1 MIHIDSERCSTAQCP
16 SCFVEGEPQGR
27 FMVNWDTANC
37 ERIGR
42 DVCMQQA
49 LSKHFETCVP
59 AAGESIVRAYEEVRK
74 RRNRRR
80 VLKRAQA
87 AGRDAPRR
95 GRGKG
100 DRKDGLRAFM
110 GSFTVAQCVS
120 IIEQV
125 SLSLKMIPTKQCFLK
140 ECGKLMSKKIRG
152 KTVTCKWEKA
162 QHTFRWVLPVGWA
175 HAGMVFG
182 AKKGYHAKIVPTRWG
197 LVVRE
202 VKDEAG
208 KMQKAE
214 EEESQEEEEE
224 EEEEDSD
231 EESEDSDLE
240 VRIDSLE
247 ESNEEEE
254 SEEEES
260 EEAAM
265 RRSTRRHNQPPVDY
279 CDAHSDSDDY

>member
-1 MIHIDSERCSTAQCP
+1 MA
-16 SCFVEGEPQGR
+16 GR
-27 FMVNWDTANC
+27 V
-37 ERIGR
+37 GL
-42 DVCMQQA
+42 A
-49 LSKHFETCVP
+49 L
-59 AAGESIVRAYEEVRK
+59 
-74 RRNRRR
+74 
-80 VLKRAQA
+80 A
-87 AGRDAPRR
+87 AGR
-95 GRGKG
+95 GTET
-100 DRKDGLRAFM
+100 L
-110 GSFTVAQCVS
+110 
-120 IIEQV
+120 
-125 SLSLKMIPTKQCFLK
+125 
-140 ECGKLMSKKIRG
+140 
-152 KTVTCKWEKA
+152 
-162 QHTFRWVLPVGWA
+162 
-175 HAGMVFG
+175 VFG
-182 AKKGYHAKIVPTRWG
+182 AKKGYHAKIVTSRWG